1 MTDSNITVIGDLP
14 RTNTIVIYMRRG
26 ESAEKKLESMFGKV
40 DRVVIDVEGEQ
51 HEFSADSLIRL
62 LEGLEGARYDR

>member
-1 MTDSNITVIGDLP
+1 MTDSNFAVVGDLP

-40 DRVVIDVEGEQ
+40 DRVVIDVEGEK
-51 HEFSADSLIRL
+51 HEYDADALIAL
-62 LEGLEGARYDR
+62 LEELEVRDD